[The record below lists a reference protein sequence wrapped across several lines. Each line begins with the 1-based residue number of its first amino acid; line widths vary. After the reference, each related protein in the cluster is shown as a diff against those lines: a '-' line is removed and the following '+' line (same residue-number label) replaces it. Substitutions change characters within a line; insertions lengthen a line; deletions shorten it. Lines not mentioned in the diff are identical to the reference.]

1 MKEHTC
7 IFCKLANGEIPT
19 KSIYE
24 DGDFKVILDVS
35 PATKGHIL
43 ILPKEHYADFYDL
56 PDRLAG
62 KAMQLA
68 KQLAIHMKEKLD
80 FDGLNLIQNNG
91 VTAGQTV
98 FHYHLHLIPRYEDDQ
113 QNISWKPGT
122 STEEELS
129 SLMKLLEY

>member
-35 PATKGHIL
+35 PATKGHVL

-62 KAMQLA
+62 KVMQLA

>member
-1 MKEHTC
+1 
-7 IFCKLANGEIPT
+7 
-19 KSIYE
+19 
-24 DGDFKVILDVS
+24 
-35 PATKGHIL
+35 
-43 ILPKEHYADFYDL
+43 
-56 PDRLAG
+56 
-62 KAMQLA
+62 MQLA

-113 QNISWKPGT
+113 QSISWKPGT

-129 SLMKLLEY
+129 SLVKLLEY